1 MATKPTPVGSLYA
14 IDNGASTR
22 TLWRRVA
29 YGGRKGRR
37 ARLRLRTLER
47 RVAPFVIAALARA
60 HENTLAM
67 LAPVLRFAGHRW

>member
-1 MATKPTPVGSLYA
+1 MATKPTPVGSPFP

-37 ARLRLRTLER
+37 ARRRLVALEKR
-47 RVAPFVIAALARA
+47 IAPWVHAELARTHA
-60 HENTLAM
+60 YARAM
-67 LAPVLRFAGHRW
+67 LEPALRFAGLK